1 MRRRDAIVAAAIA
14 LFAAVLLA
22 TPPLAAL
29 HAISL
34 DALFWLRAE
43 AFGRRYEPAS
53 SPTVVVAIDEETH
66 RRAPFE
72 DVPTA
77 LWTRDLAPV
86 LDAVLAAGAKVVGF
100 DVVFASSAEQ
110 IFARM
115 ADRVGSG
122 WDREFLL
129 SLRNG
134 AREGRVVLGKV
145 QHNEKPIAPH
155 RAQSFVVGH
164 QQNIRSNNL
173 LADGDGR
180 IRRIPL
186 FFDSLETNGG
196 TRRETSMPL
205 ELAARALGTRPE
217 IRADGGVALGG
228 WVVPGSA
235 ENAFLAN
242 FDAGNDVPTFSLADL
257 HACAA
262 AGDAAFFRRHF
273 EGKVV
278 LLGAVL
284 DIEDRKLTSKRFI
297 AAPDS
302 TAYARCVHPPLP
314 LVRADVVR
322 DTIPGVYVHAT
333 AVNNLLRRDA
343 LAALPPPLGFGAGL
357 ALCAGAALAGMAL
370 APLLAALAV
379 AALGALWTG
388 LAVAL
393 LDASVVA
400 PLFGPL
406 LGAAVVLAVLL
417 AFRFMVADRDKRFL
431 RKSFS
436 LYLSPAMVE
445 EMLRAEKPPALGGE
459 ARTVTILFSDVAGF
473 TSLSETLSPAELV
486 RLMNEYLSAMTDIVQ
501 KHKGYVDNF
510 IGDAIIAVFGAPLA
524 DRDHARNAVACAIEC
539 RRRLA
544 ELNRE
549 AAGFAGHRLAARI
562 GINTGEVLVGNIGS
576 KDRLKYTVMGDA
588 VNLASRLEGA
598 NKAYRTSILVSEE
611 TVAAAGAGFE
621 YREIDRVRVKGRARA
636 VAIYEPLGEDHPL
649 SPAAARDFAAGL
661 AAWRAGRFEEAASRF
676 GQLAPLDAT
685 AELFAAKARALAAA
699 PPADWQPVTALE
711 TK

>member
-1 MRRRDAIVAAAIA
+1 MRRRDTLIAAAIA
-14 LFAAVLLA
+14 LATAALVA
-22 TPPLAAL
+22 TPLFAPLQAL
-29 HAISL
+29 SL
-34 DALFWLRAE
+34 DALFWLRAKVYGQLH
-43 AFGRRYEPAS
+43 APAE
-53 SPTVVVAIDEETH
+53 SPTVVVAIDEETQ
-66 RRAPFE
+66 RLEPFK

-86 LDAVLAAGAKVVGF
+86 LDAVLAGGAKVVGF
-100 DVVFASSAEQ
+100 DVIFSTSAEQ
-110 IFARM
+110 IFSRM
-115 ADRVGSG
+115 SDRVGSG

-129 SLRNG
+129 TLRNG
-134 AREGRVVLGKV
+134 AGEGRIVLGKV
-145 QHNEKPIAPH
+145 QHNEEPIAPH
-155 RAQSFVVGH
+155 RAQSFVVGNE
-164 QQNIRSNNL
+164 QNIRSDNL

-186 FFDSLETNGG
+186 FFESRGVHGD
-196 TRRETSMPL
+196 TRRETSMSL
-205 ELAARALGTRPE
+205 ELAARASGARPE
-217 IRADGGVALGG
+217 MLADGAVALGG
-228 WVVPGSA
+228 WTIPGSA

-262 AGDAAFFRRHF
+262 KGDTEFFRRHF
-273 EGKVV
+273 AGKVV

-302 TAYARCVHPPLP
+302 TAYARCVYPPMP
-314 LVRADVVR
+314 LARADIVR
-322 DTIPGVYVHAT
+322 DTIPGVYIHAT

-343 LAALPPPLGFGAGL
+343 LRQVAPPLAFAVGL
-357 ALCAGAALAGMAL
+357 ALCGGAALAGMAF

-379 AALGALWTG
+379 AALGALWTA
-388 LAVAL
+388 LTVAL
-393 LDASVVA
+393 LHASVAA

-406 LGAAVVLAVLL
+406 LGAALVLAVLL

-459 ARTVTILFSDVAGF
+459 TRTVTILFSDVAGF
-473 TSLSETLSPAELV
+473 TSFSERLAPFELV
-486 RLMNEYLSAMTDIVQ
+486 QFMNAYLSAMTEIVQ

-524 DRDHARNAVACAIEC
+524 DPDHARHAVACAIEC
-539 RRRLA
+539 RQRLA
-544 ELNRE
+544 ELNRDE
-549 AAGFAGHRLAARI
+549 GAFAGHPLKARI
-562 GINTGEVLVGNIGS
+562 GLNTGEVLVGNIGS

-598 NKAYRTSILVSEE
+598 NKAYGTSILVSED
-611 TVAAAGAGFE
+611 TVAAAGIGFE
-621 YREIDRVRVKGRARA
+621 FREIDCVRVKGRAKA
-636 VAIYEPLGEDHPL
+636 VAIYEPLGEDHHL
-649 SPAAARDFAAGL
+649 SPAGARDFAGAL
-661 AAWRAGRFEEAASRF
+661 AAYRAGRFDEAAAAFAR
-676 GQLAPLDAT
+676 LAAIDPT
-685 AELFAAKARALAAA
+685 AEILAARAGTLAAE